1 MKVVLKLILVFLAVL
16 MLGGI
21 LNGCKSKEY
30 VYVPEYHTSYI
41 AKTDTLIKNDSVYL
55 KDSVFI
61 ETKGDTIYYNK
72 VSCKDRY
79 HYIYKIVNDTI
90 IKNDTI
96 SVPAPAEKQ
105 LDKNEQKAV
114 ISKMEIVAALSILA
128 AFAIIATVVYTIHWY
143 KNKKC

>member
-16 MLGGI
+16 MLGGM

-61 ETKGDTIYYNK
+61 ETKGDTVYYNK
-72 VSCKDRY
+72 VTFKDKY
-79 HYIYKIVNDTI
+79 HYIYKIINDTI
-90 IKNDTI
+90 IKTDTI
-96 SVPAPAEKQ
+96 SVPVPAEKQ
-105 LDKNEQKAV
+105 LSKKAV
-114 ISKMEIVAALSILA
+114 VSKMEIVADLIILA
-128 AFAIIATVVYTIHWY
+128 ALAIIAAVVYAIYWY
-143 KNKKC
+143 RNKKC